1 MELLSNFLK
10 VGNSVLVIATHLLS
24 RLEFFELQ
32 EIGLGRGAFT
42 LDVIGSLHLNEPE
55 GPATSRDADGKHK
68 EYPSHGS
75 SLREIMF
82 PGYRTVRAV
91 QRGHGQT

>member
-1 MELLSNFLK
+1 MELLRNLLK
-10 VGNSVLVIATHLLS
+10 VGNSVLVIAIHLLS

-32 EIGLGRGAFT
+32 EIGLGRGEFT

-55 GPATSRDADGKHK
+55 GPATCRDADGKHK

-75 SLREIMF
+75 SLREIVF
-82 PGYRTVRAV
+82 PGYRTKLPPKC
-91 QRGHGQT
+91 